1 VNDMRELLS
10 GALPAPQ
17 DEPQQRDV
25 IDAAMDWGARRRR
38 RDWALSGAAAL
49 AVLAVGTG
57 AVAMAGGSGN
67 GADPGSGGRTVT
79 STAVSSAPSSPKFP
93 AGAWWTPYCDTPVA
107 VKENLAKYCS
117 LFDEEQNFNVAFAQ
131 GSVKYIQAALP
142 QGFTV
147 KKTDAWVLIL
157 TGPNGKTNYMFPS
170 AEPASTL
177 DKHPLSCGVP
187 AQTGCVQTST
197 AGGTLVVNGWPS
209 GDPSAGYVGS
219 GLKDPRVDIL
229 LGTSATGGLNRMEPP
244 TSAQPLLSNAQLA
257 AILSD
262 PGFLNYAKAQLQHLK
277 DITAQ
282 LQSMTPPSPSGSLT
296 PATPPP
302 WPSGIPSGLPSSGA
316 TGSWSQPMP
325 TNSSLSQPTDG
336 GTIGYSQPPWSQSS
350 GAGRPSG
357 SLSSG
362 GGISSSE
369 SWPGIPVSSG
379 S

>member
-1 VNDMRELLS
+1 MRELLS

-67 GADPGSGGRTVT
+67 GASPVGGVRPSGSAAA
-79 STAVSSAPSSPKFP
+79 SSSPKSP
-93 AGAWWTPYCDTPVA
+93 AGTWWTPYCGTSGA
-107 VKENLAKYCS
+107 VKGSLAQYCA
-117 LFDEEQNFNVAFAQ
+117 LFREEQNFNVTFAQ

-147 KKTDAWVLIL
+147 KSTDASVLIL
-157 TGPNGKTNYMFPS
+157 TAPNGKTNYMFPS

-177 DKHPLSCGVP
+177 EGHPLSCGVP
-187 AQTGCVQTST
+187 AQTGCIQTST
-197 AGGTLVVNGWPS
+197 AGGTLVVNSWPS

-277 DITAQ
+277 DIAKL
-282 LQSMTPPSPSGSLT
+282 LQTMTPPSPTGSLA
-296 PATPPP
+296 PATPPS
-302 WPSGIPSGLPSSGA
+302 WPTGIPSGKSSSGVS
-316 TGSWSQPMP
+316 GSWSPP
-325 TNSSLSQPTDG
+325 ANSSSQSRPSGGGTSGLSQPPG
-336 GTIGYSQPPWSQSS
+336 IP
-350 GAGRPSG
+350 
-357 SLSSG
+357 LSSG
-362 GGISSSE
+362 S
-369 SWPGIPVSSG
+369 
-379 S
+379 